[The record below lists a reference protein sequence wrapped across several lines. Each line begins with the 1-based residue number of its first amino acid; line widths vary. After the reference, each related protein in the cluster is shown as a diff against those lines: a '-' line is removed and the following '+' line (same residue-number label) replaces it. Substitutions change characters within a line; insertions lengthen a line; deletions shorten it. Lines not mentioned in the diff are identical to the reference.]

1 MTKPDTGTAAPSHS
15 NWRAY
20 AAEILQRARE
30 MEARNDAERAILLED
45 HGDAADDLPPI
56 RGEGPVAYT
65 SRRQQMMILC
75 LAATIGSEARLQ
87 DELERGAI
95 IAIAG
100 LPDDLLTDARR
111 LLPLLLPPGWRIAR
125 SEYERR
131 RPGSVAVVEPAVTYN
146 GYALERLTKTLEQ
159 ALTLD
164 VPVVLLLPE
173 GLPAAEVLGGAEVPL
188 WPFRRMDREIASELL
203 ALTWPGSDATALRE
217 LLPSDD
223 QLAATPMLPVMLSLR
238 SDSVEE
244 AAKVLRDTTWTPT
257 PRTFKDEVK
266 AIVDAKAKVQKRK
279 HDGIRLADLA
289 GLGAARDTAIGIVE
303 DLKAWQ
309 SGELSWDA
317 VHRGMLIAGP
327 PGCGK
332 TELARAMAREPGIHL
347 ESASYAQW
355 QAKGHLGDM
364 LQAMRASFA
373 VAADEAPSILFL
385 DELDAFG
392 SRTGGRSTQHHSY
405 DTKVITGLLEQLD
418 GIHGREG
425 VVVIGACNYPEGI
438 DPAILRAGR
447 FDQRVE
453 IRRPDAEALAIILR
467 QHLGSELPEA
477 DLSTLGQMALGLS
490 GADCAAAVRAAR
502 GTARRQ
508 KRPLTAED
516 LHTALAPNHLALPAD
531 MRRRAAIHEAGH
543 AIVMTALGV
552 GQVKALRLS
561 PDGGETRLRWF
572 DSDSTREMLQRRCAA
587 HLAGRAAELLVLGQA
602 SGGAGGTED
611 SDLHQATRLV
621 LQREISYGLGSM
633 GHLSIG
639 APPPT
644 RTLLSLPPAMRQ
656 QMQRGLDQALALALD
671 ILRRHRPVLES
682 LARDLEIR
690 GFVVEKDLAV
700 ALAPIV
706 ATDGDPQDRHP
717 RVDGAKI

>member
-1 MTKPDTGTAAPSHS
+1 MTKPDTSTAAPSHPA
-15 NWRAY
+15 WRAY
-20 AAEILQRARE
+20 AAEILERARAI
-30 MEARNDAERAILLED
+30 EARNDAERAILLEE

-75 LAATIGSEARLQ
+75 LAATIGSEARLRA
-87 DELERGAI
+87 ELQRGAI
-95 IAIAG
+95 IAITG
-100 LPDDLLTDARR
+100 LPADLLKDVQR
-111 LLPLLLPPGWRIAR
+111 LLPVLLPVGWRVAR
-125 SEYERR
+125 SEHERR
-131 RPGSVAVVEPAVTYN
+131 RPGALAVIEPGVTQTD
-146 GYALERLTKTLEQ
+146 YARERMERSLEE

-173 GLPAAEVLGGAEVPL
+173 GMTAAETLGAAEVPL
-188 WPFRRMDREIASELL
+188 WPFRRMDREITSELL
-203 ALTWPGSDATALRE
+203 ALAWPQADPAALRE
-217 LLPSDD
+217 RLPPDD
-223 QLAATPMLPVMLSLR
+223 KLAAMPMLPLMLSLR
-238 SDSVEE
+238 SDSAEE
-244 AAKVLRDTTWTPT
+244 AAKVLRNSTWTPT
-257 PRTFKDEVK
+257 PRFKDEVK
-266 AIVDAKAKVQKRK
+266 AIVDAKTKVQKRK
-279 HDGIRLADLA
+279 QDGIHLADLA

-317 VHRGMLIAGP
+317 VHRGMLISGP

-364 LQAMRASFA
+364 LKAMRGSFA
-373 VAADEAPSILFL
+373 AAAEQAPSILFL

-392 SRTGGRSTQHHSY
+392 SRTGGRDMQHQSY
-405 DTKVITGLLEQLD
+405 DTKVIAALLELLD
-418 GIHGREG
+418 GIDDRVG
-425 VVVIGACNYPEGI
+425 VVIVAACNHPEGI

-447 FDQRVE
+447 FDERVA
-453 IRRPDAEALAIILR
+453 IRRPNAEALAIILR
-467 QHLGSELPEA
+467 QHLGPDLPEA
-477 DLSTLGQMALGLS
+477 DLAAFGQMALGLS
-490 GADCAAAVRAAR
+490 GADCAAAIRAAR

-543 AIVMTALGV
+543 AVVMTALGL

-561 PDGGETRLRWF
+561 PDGGETRMRWF
-572 DSDSTREMLQRRCAA
+572 DCDSTREVLQQRCAG
-587 HLAGRAAELLVLGQA
+587 HLAGRAAEILVLGEA

-621 LQREISYGLGSM
+621 LQCEISFGLGSM
-633 GHLSIG
+633 GHLSVG

-644 RTLLSLPPAMRQ
+644 TTLLSLPPAMRQ
-656 QMQRGLDQALALALD
+656 QMQRDLDQALSLALEV
-671 ILRRHRPVLES
+671 LRQHRPLLER
-682 LARDLEIR
+682 LAQGLEAR
-690 GFVVEKDLAV
+690 GFVLEKDLAL
-700 ALAPIV
+700 ALAPV
-706 ATDGDPQDRHP
+706 AGIDADRHLP
-717 RVDGAKI
+717 PEHAGGAER